1 MEIAEK
7 GQLLREKGRWLEY
20 LVLVCFFLSGIAGLI
35 YEIVWTRMIVKV
47 IGAAPFAVSI
57 ILTIFM
63 AGLGVGAY
71 LSGKMID
78 RHRTDPIRLVR
89 IYGGLELVIG
99 VYALIIP
106 ALLAGAR
113 GVYSI
118 LYNQFYLS
126 NYIVYNFLS
135 FIGCA
140 VILCVPVICM
150 GATLPVLCQ
159 FYVTRLSHLGAHA
172 GRLYGLNTI
181 GAAVGALVCGFW
193 LIALLGMWGTLVF
206 AVVINGFV
214 GSLCLAVS
222 FTAQARQTTAVWE
235 TARAEETSS
244 EDAGE
249 KGRSAEHRRIAAAAL
264 VIFAVSGFCAM
275 AYEVI
280 WTKLLGLLVGPTTYS
295 FTIVLVT
302 FILGLALGSMF
313 FGWLADRTGRAM
325 RLLLFTQVGAALLVL
340 AISQLLGNGQL
351 FFAKLIFQF
360 RGHFGLLSITKMV
373 VLFVL
378 MILPTLC
385 LGATFPLVGKIYTS
399 SVRKVGKSIGFAYL
413 ANTIGA
419 VLGSFCAGFIFT
431 PLMGKQ
437 DALRLVIGVQL
448 LTALVIAGVIL
459 SRGKQNLLRTAG
471 LAAPAL
477 LGLLL
482 CLRFPHWDP
491 GLYSIGRYHRF
502 EEIEDDIKSAGFL
515 KVLLRGP
522 RILSEVQR
530 GEMVFCSDGISGFTT
545 VLRYPN
551 PMGGYRYALTISG
564 KPDASSHGDMKT
576 QALSAHFPMLFH
588 PNPKRVMV
596 LGLASGITAGEVL
609 CYPVEQLDVLDIN
622 RDVVAASDFF
632 IPWNNDV
639 LSNPKT
645 NLIIQDGRAHLELT
659 NYRYD
664 VIISEPSNPWMSGL
678 ATLFTRDFFVLARDR
693 LNEDG
698 VYAQFMHSY
707 QMNWSTFSLVG
718 RTFAEV
724 FPNSVLVW
732 TNPGGWGADYLLV
745 GLKGAEGLSLEAAE
759 RNISYTQRSKNVSL
773 ADPRLLYRLVVS
785 EDLSR
790 LFGRGPINTDSQ
802 PRLEFNAPKLMYQDD
817 PAIRRNLISG
827 AWLRDDTRGVIEQV
841 TSDVDAQIEF
851 AAYAL
856 SVNAPFEDMVELSR
870 ANVEQKERFF
880 ELVEAY
886 CAKDTVDLALFK
898 NNELAERCREIQ
910 IKRIEDNIERMD
922 DKSVSYACLAGLYLE
937 QGRLDDAV
945 ENYLNCLRIRPDAAT
960 CVNLGVVLNRQGK
973 SDEAVKH
980 FEAALKLRPGLHE
993 AHTNLGNVFA
1003 GQDRLDEAVMHY
1015 TSALQIKPDLTAARR
1030 GLGDVL
1036 TRKGMLAEAV
1046 AEYQRV
1052 LELSPLDAAAH
1063 NGLGIA
1069 LAKQGKPDEA
1079 VRHCAKALQIDPNL
1093 YPAAQNIIRIVYQ
1106 QAGPEQAI
1114 GLVEQACEV
1123 TDRKNPFLLAELA
1136 VRYAATSR
1144 FSEAVTAAEKALEL
1158 AESSGRKELAQEIER
1173 HLQQYKKEG
1182 LNTEPAPETSLD

>member
-126 NYIVYNFLS
+126 NYMVYNFLS

-437 DALRLVIGVQL
+437 DALRLVIGLQL
-448 LTALVIAGVIL
+448 LTAMVVAGIAWG
-459 SRGKQNLLRTAG
+459 RGKQNLLRTAG

-482 CLRFPHWDP
+482 CIRFPHWDP

-502 EEIEDDIKSAGFL
+502 EEIQDDIRSAGFL
-515 KVLLRGP
+515 RVLFRGS
-522 RILSEVQR
+522 RILSDVQR
-530 GEMVFCSDGISGFTT
+530 GEMVFCRDGISGFTT
-545 VLRYPN
+545 VLRDPN

-564 KPDASSHGDMKT
+564 KPDASSHGDMQT

-588 PNPKRVMV
+588 PNAKKIMV
-596 LGLASGITAGEVL
+596 VGLASGITAGEVL
-609 CYPVEQLDVLDIN
+609 CYPIERLDVLDIN
-622 RDVVAASDFF
+622 PDVVGASDFF
-632 IPWNNDV
+632 TPWNSDV
-639 LSNPKT
+639 LASPKT
-645 NLIIQDGRAHLELT
+645 NLIIQDGRAHLQLT
-659 NYRYD
+659 NYKYD

-678 ATLFTRDFFVLARDR
+678 AALFTRDFFVLARDR
-693 LNEDG
+693 LNENG
-698 VYAQFMHSY
+698 VYVQFMHSY
-707 QMNWSTFSLVG
+707 QMNWSNFSLVG

-724 FPNSVLVW
+724 FANSVLVR
-732 TNPGGWGADYLLV
+732 TNPGGLGADYLLV
-745 GLKGAEGLSLEAAE
+745 GFKGAEGLSLEAAK
-759 RNISYTQRSKNVSL
+759 RNISYAQRSRIVSL
-773 ADPRLLYRLVVS
+773 ADARPLYKLVVS
-785 EDLSR
+785 EDLPR
-790 LFGRGPINTDSQ
+790 LFGPGPINTDDH
-802 PRLEFNAPKLMYQDD
+802 PRLEFDAPKLMYQADS
-817 PAIRRNLISG
+817 AIERNLISG
-827 AWLRDDTRGVIEQV
+827 AWLRDDTREIIEQV

-856 SVNAPFEDMVELSR
+856 SVSAPFEDMVELSK
-870 ANVEQKERFF
+870 ATAEQKERYFGV
-880 ELVEAY
+880 VEAY
-886 CAKDTVDLALFK
+886 CTRDTVDFALLK
-898 NNELAERCREIQ
+898 NNELAQRCREIQ
-910 IKRIEDNIERMD
+910 IRHIEDNIELMS
-922 DKSVSYACLAGLYLE
+922 DKSASYACLANLYMG

-945 ENYLNCLRIRPDAAT
+945 ENYLKCLRLKPDAAT
-960 CVNLGVVLNRQGK
+960 HVNLGVVLNKQGK
-973 SDEAVKH
+973 FDEAVKQ
-980 FEAALKLRPGLHE
+980 FEEALRSRPGLHE
-993 AHTNLGNVFA
+993 AHTNLGNAFA
-1003 GQDRLDEAVMHY
+1003 SQNRLDEAVVHY
-1015 TSALQIKPDLTAARR
+1015 TKALQIRPDLTAARR

-1036 TRKGMLAEAV
+1036 TRKGMLAGAV
-1046 AEYQRV
+1046 AEYQKV

-1069 LAKQGKPDEA
+1069 LARQRKPDEA
-1079 VRHCAKALQIDPNL
+1079 VRHLSKALQIDPNL
-1093 YPAAQNIIRIVYQ
+1093 YPAVQNIRRIVSQ
-1106 QAGPEQAI
+1106 QAGPQEAI
-1114 GLVEQACEV
+1114 RLIEQACEI

-1136 VRYAATSR
+1136 ASYAGTSR
-1144 FSEAVTAAEKALEL
+1144 FSEAVTAGEKALEL
-1158 AESSGRKELAQEIER
+1158 AESSGRKELAQEIEL
-1173 HLQQYKKEG
+1173 HLQEYKQAER
-1182 LNTEPAPETSLD
+1182 TAESAPKSRL